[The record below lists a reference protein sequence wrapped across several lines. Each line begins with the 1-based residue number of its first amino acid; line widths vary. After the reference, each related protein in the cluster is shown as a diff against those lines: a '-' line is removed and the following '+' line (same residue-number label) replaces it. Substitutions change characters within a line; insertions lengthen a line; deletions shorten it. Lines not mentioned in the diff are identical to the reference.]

1 MDMGPPLCNPMLLH
15 EIGKG
20 KARLVLEASA
30 ALCSQLLDHES
41 PPVFAHGVAVCHAGD
56 IAGYLVSCHR
66 SSVGL
71 RWPSK
76 RIAALHRLPIR
87 SVLAARCALRCAPMA
102 ARSLRHLIREATL
115 ARLPDGVVVA
125 GLVVGR
131 RPGGGG
137 GGVVLWWGVG
147 GGGGGGGGLGEE
159 GETARHYGAVFRLPP
174 SSLRVHPSKS
184 LSAMRCLTSARVG
197 GAQPARCTHRLA
209 LTSACCSTARR
220 SGSSIGASGLGTA
233 RSSKAAISPA
243 KNQSPAPTVS
253 TTSSG
258 LRSRAWQAP
267 PPRCSSIAPRAPSV
281 SASHCAGVDCSSCCA
296 RP

>member
-1 MDMGPPLCNPMLLH
+1 MVVLD
-15 EIGKG
+15 
-20 KARLVLEASA
+20 RL
-30 ALCSQLLDHES
+30 Q
-41 PPVFAHGVAVCHAGD
+41 
-56 IAGYLVSCHR
+56 
-66 SSVGL
+66 
-71 RWPSK
+71 
-76 RIAALHRLPIR
+76 IR

-131 RPGGGG
+131 QQGGGGGLGGGG
-137 GGVVLWWGVG
+137 GGVVGAGVG
-147 GGGGGGGGLGEE
+147 GGGGGGGGWGEE
-159 GETARHYGAVFRLPP
+159 GGNARHYGAVFRLPP

-243 KNQSPAPTVS
+243 KKQSPAPTVS

-267 PPRCSSIAPRAPSV
+267 PPRCSSIAPQAPSV

-296 RP
+296 RPITLTPGTSSASRSSSLTLIRCACCNAWCTLAR